1 MVRDSP
7 DLPGVHMIE
16 FYPHIKA
23 VHIACVL
30 ASGMLFAL
38 RGLLI
43 QVGHDGVA
51 RRIPVRVLA
60 YAIDTT
66 LLTTALMLLS
76 ILPHAVFGNGWL
88 TIKLVLLA
96 AYVALAVLSMQRA
109 RAPRARLALYATA
122 LATYVYVLGVA
133 RMHHPLG
140 WMVGTFA

>member
-1 MVRDSP
+1 
-7 DLPGVHMIE
+7 MIE
-16 FYPHIKA
+16 FYPHIKS

-30 ASGMLFAL
+30 ASGVLFAA

-43 QVGHDGVA
+43 QVGHDGIA

-60 YAIDTT
+60 HTIDVA

-88 TIKLVLLA
+88 AIKLVLLV
-96 AYVALAVLSMQRA
+96 AYVALAVLAMQRA
-109 RAPRARLALYATA
+109 RAQRARLALYATA
-122 LATYVYVLGVA
+122 LATYVYALGVA

-140 WMVGTFA
+140 WLHGTFA